1 MRRSYLVLSALALA
15 LCLGWLAPAPAEAT
29 RIRDLTSFKG
39 VRGNQLIGY
48 GLVVGL
54 NGTGD
59 KSSTTF
65 TVQGLTNMLTRM
77 GVRVTSGQVKVK
89 NVAAVMVTA
98 DLPAFA
104 HSGSKLDVTL
114 SSLGDANSL
123 YGGTLVLTPLKGV
136 DGQTYA
142 VAQGPVVV
150 GGYQAGGEAASVSKN
165 HPTVG
170 RIPRGAF
177 VERELGYEFASEQVM
192 TINLHTPDF
201 TMAGR
206 IAQAIN
212 QAMPFLRA
220 QADDPSTVSI
230 QLPASQKDLVPIMAK
245 LETLDVPT
253 DKSYRVVVDERT
265 GTIVMGEGVRIS
277 TVAVASGALSIS
289 ITETPQV
296 SQALPFAQGGET
308 VVVPRTQVQAA
319 EAKRS
324 LAVLEQGASI
334 GEVVRALNALG
345 ATPRDIIV
353 ILQAIKSA
361 GALQGELEV
370 I

>member
-1 MRRSYLVLSALALA
+1 MRRAGIILLALA
-15 LCLGWLAPAPAEAT
+15 CTALLAAPAGAARVRELAS
-29 RIRDLTSFKG
+29 LKG
-39 VRGNQLIGY
+39 VRGNQLVGY
-48 GLVVGL
+48 GLVLGL

-59 KSSTTF
+59 KSATTF

-77 GVRVTSGQVKVK
+77 GVRVTPSQVKVK
-89 NVAAVMVTA
+89 NVAAVIVTA
-98 DLPAFA
+98 DLPAF
-104 HSGSKLDVTL
+104 SRIGNRLDVTL
-114 SSLGDANSL
+114 STLGDATSL
-123 YGGTLVLTPLKGV
+123 YGGTLIMTPLKGANNETFV
-136 DGQTYA
+136 M
-142 VAQGPVVV
+142 AQGPVVV
-150 GGYQAGGEAASVSKN
+150 GGFQAGGDAAVVTKN

-170 RIPRGAF
+170 RIPRGGL
-177 VERELGYEFASEQVM
+177 VERELGYEFGHEQVM
-192 TINLHTPDF
+192 TLNLNTPDF
-201 TMAGR
+201 ATAGR
-206 IAQAIN
+206 IAGAVN
-212 QAMPFLRA
+212 QALPSLKARA
-220 QADDPSTVSI
+220 IDPSTIRVE
-230 QLPASQKDLVPIMAK
+230 LPQGQADLVGMMAK
-245 LETLDVPT
+245 LEALEVQV

-265 GTIVMGEGVRIS
+265 GTIVMGDGVRIS

-289 ITETPQV
+289 ITESPQV
-296 SQALPFAQGGET
+296 SQAQPFAQGGQT
-308 VVVPRTQVQAA
+308 VVVPRTQVQAG